1 MLEVQV
7 MQRNFNLKLILA
19 FWDIEDIAAG
29 EAHTV
34 VREDIIDQGIEADLL
49 NRRIVPEDADPI
61 ELVIRGVDLIRRET
75 LNLRDLQL
83 TRRAVLEAIGLEFV
97 SAQFGSIAYLTG
109 IAVEI
114 EINDLVDVGIAI
126 LDLTILEDDSGRT
139 EVTNTC
145 HIMTNEEDCSALA
158 LGNVFHLTYRFLLEL
173 RIADG

>member
-1 MLEVQV
+1 MMERDLDLE
-7 MQRNFNLKLILA
+7 LILA
-19 FWDIEDIAAG
+19 FGDIEDIAAG

-61 ELVIRGVDLIRRET
+61 ELVVRGVDLVRRET

-83 TRRAVLEAIGLEFV
+83 TGRAVLKTIRLEFV

-126 LDLTILEDDSGRT
+126 SISTRSLISISMVMPGR
-139 EVTNTC
+139 
-145 HIMTNEEDCSALA
+145 
-158 LGNVFHLTYRFLLEL
+158 
-173 RIADG
+173 